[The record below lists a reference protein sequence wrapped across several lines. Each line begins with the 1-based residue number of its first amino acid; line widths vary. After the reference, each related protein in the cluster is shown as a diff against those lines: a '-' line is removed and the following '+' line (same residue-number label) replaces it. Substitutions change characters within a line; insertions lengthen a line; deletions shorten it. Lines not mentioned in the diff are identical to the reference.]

1 MARAVLNARRASGA
15 RAFIVLCAALLPSA
29 VFADAA
35 VRSLDGAQ
43 FSLKMTPMLQETA
56 ANAPRPPM
64 PALARV
70 ASLKDYRIGSE
81 DLLEIQVFGV
91 EQLSRTVRVNSNG
104 MISLPLIGTLAVGG
118 MTAQEAESTIAAK
131 LASDYLQ
138 NPQVSL
144 FIKEFTT
151 QRVTIEG
158 AVNKPGIYPLRGETT
173 LLRSLAIAGGQ
184 GSLSDMSEVMLF
196 RADAAG
202 KRVAMTYDVDRIRR
216 GELDDPVVLN
226 DDLIVVNRSRARALL
241 KDSVVRDVIDAV
253 NPFSPFT
260 R

>member
-91 EQLSRTVRVNSNG
+91 EQLSPTVRVNSNG
-104 MISLPLIGTLAVGG
+104 MISLPLIRTLAVRA
-118 MTAQEAESTIAAK
+118 MTAPEAHSTIAAK

-151 QRVTIEG
+151 QRATIEG
-158 AVNKPGIYPLRGETT
+158 AVNKPRIYPPPAATT
-173 LLRSLAIAGGQ
+173 LL
-184 GSLSDMSEVMLF
+184 
-196 RADAAG
+196 
-202 KRVAMTYDVDRIRR
+202 
-216 GELDDPVVLN
+216 P
-226 DDLIVVNRSRARALL
+226 
-241 KDSVVRDVIDAV
+241 
-253 NPFSPFT
+253 PP
-260 R
+260 